1 MSPDQLLN
9 SSVLKPVN
17 LCVPPSPRLLSLS
30 VSSPG
35 ENSSSL
41 CAVPDSTQK
50 WLEEQVGGGGRRGRS
65 GSFTWDLLLT
75 VTCLPW
81 RGAGVEAV

>member
-50 WLEEQVGGGGRRGRS
+50 WLEEQVGGVGAEGEVWQLHPGPAADSHMLTLGG
-65 GSFTWDLLLT
+65 
-75 VTCLPW
+75 
-81 RGAGVEAV
+81 GAAAV